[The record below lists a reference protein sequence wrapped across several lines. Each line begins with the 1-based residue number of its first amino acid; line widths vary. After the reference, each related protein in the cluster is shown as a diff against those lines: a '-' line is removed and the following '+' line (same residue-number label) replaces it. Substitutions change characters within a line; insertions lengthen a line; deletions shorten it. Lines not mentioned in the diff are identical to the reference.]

1 MIVFNDVTN
10 TAEIRSLGLYEYTK
24 DMLEAFS
31 KGYTVYNDLSGTAPM
46 ILGNMC
52 LATFYKAVETKAE
65 TKAEAKQDTPQ
76 KSDTPKAKKLSQ
88 Q

>member
-52 LATFYKAVETKAE
+52 LATFYKAVEA
-65 TKAEAKQDTPQ
+65 KAEAKQDTQ
-76 KSDTPKAKKLSQ
+76 KSDTPKAKKQSQ

>member
-1 MIVFNDVTN
+1 MLVFNDVTN
-10 TAEIRSLGLYEYTK
+10 TVEIRSLGLYEYTK

-31 KGYTVYNDLSGTAPM
+31 KGYTVYNDRSGTAPM

-52 LATFYKAVETKAE
+52 LATFYKAVEATKE
-65 TKAEAKQDTPQ
+65 VEQKPKQDVVKGKTR
-76 KSDTPKAKKLSQ
+76 Q